1 MDRTE
6 LAAEVFV
13 GTFTPALG
21 DSYPRAVD
29 AARTLAAIASVPL
42 GKWTFDTDRPTD
54 GAIARLVTEL
64 ALMWER
70 ADLAAAASTTRATE
84 SCCCIA
90 ARNCYAAATPVA
102 PSPRRSGPRTR
113 PTDRH
118 PKVLLRGNSFQHFR
132 IGARFASHLFLE
144 ATPRQELPH
153 GLLTC

>member
-70 ADLAAAASTTRATE
+70 ADLAARGVYNE
-84 SCCCIA
+84 GHGI
-90 ARNCYAAATPVA
+90 
-102 PSPRRSGPRTR
+102 
-113 PTDRH
+113 
-118 PKVLLRGNSFQHFR
+118 VLLYRGEELLRRGDAGST
-132 IGARFASHLFLE
+132 IAE
-144 ATPRQELPH
+144 AIRAANPPY
-153 GLLTC
+153 